1 MCLITPIFANY
12 RNFRFWVLVEKSND
26 WELAKFYWMKY
37 FTKLIRWISS
47 QEHLYFL
54 FALLFIIPNC
64 VFFFTEP
71 LPVTVGI
78 ASLLIPLAFWMG
90 VLLVARKPGIVVWCL
105 LPKVILDG
113 GQLVLLYLF
122 GQSVIAVDM
131 YLNLT
136 SSNASEA
143 SELLGNII
151 LVIGCVFFFYT
162 LPTLILAYRSIRQ
175 KEKLRNPFRKKWAK
189 ISLGMF
195 VMGLILCFLKG
206 FRNFSYCRIER

>member
-1 MCLITPIFANY
+1 
-12 RNFRFWVLVEKSND
+12 
-26 WELAKFYWMKY
+26 MKY

-195 VMGLILCFLKG
+195 VMGLILCFRRL
-206 FRNFSYCRIER
+206 

>member
-1 MCLITPIFANY
+1 MNEVFYKVNTLDIFTGAFIFLICPVIY
-12 RNFRFWVLVEKSND
+12 HPKLCVL
-26 WELAKFYWMKY
+26 
-37 FTKLIRWISS
+37 
-47 QEHLYFL
+47 
-54 FALLFIIPNC
+54 
-64 VFFFTEP
+64 FTEP

-151 LVIGCVFFFYT
+151 LVIGCVFFSIHY
-162 LPTLILAYRSIRQ
+162 LRWCSLVVRYGRKRNCEILSGRNGPRS
-175 KEKLRNPFRKKWAK
+175 A
-189 ISLGMF
+189 
-195 VMGLILCFLKG
+195 
-206 FRNFSYCRIER
+206 

>member
-1 MCLITPIFANY
+1 MRVGKVLLNEVFYKVNTLDIFTGAFIFLICPVIY
-12 RNFRFWVLVEKSND
+12 HQLCVL
-26 WELAKFYWMKY
+26 FYG
-37 FTKLIRWISS
+37 TASR
-47 QEHLYFL
+47 H
-54 FALLFIIPNC
+54 
-64 VFFFTEP
+64 
-71 LPVTVGI
+71 GRI

-195 VMGLILCFLKG
+195 VMGLILCFLSPLQDH
-206 FRNFSYCRIER
+206 RFSWKDDVYPANAYTIYISP

>member
-1 MCLITPIFANY
+1 
-12 RNFRFWVLVEKSND
+12 
-26 WELAKFYWMKY
+26 MKY
-37 FTKLIRWISS
+37 FTRLIRWISS

-78 ASLLIPLAFWMG
+78 ASLLIPLAFWMC

-151 LVIGCVFFFYT
+151 PVAYSFSIHYLRWCSLVVRYGRKRNCE
-162 LPTLILAYRSIRQ
+162 ILSGRNGLRS
-175 KEKLRNPFRKKWAK
+175 A
-189 ISLGMF
+189 
-195 VMGLILCFLKG
+195 
-206 FRNFSYCRIER
+206 

>member
-1 MCLITPIFANY
+1 
-12 RNFRFWVLVEKSND
+12 
-26 WELAKFYWMKY
+26 MKY

-54 FALLFIIPNC
+54 FALLFIIQNC

-151 LVIGCVFFFYT
+151 LVIGCV
-162 LPTLILAYRSIRQ
+162 LD
-175 KEKLRNPFRKKWAK
+175 RK
-189 ISLGMF
+189 S
-195 VMGLILCFLKG
+195 VV
-206 FRNFSYCRIER
+206 

>member
-1 MCLITPIFANY
+1 
-12 RNFRFWVLVEKSND
+12 
-26 WELAKFYWMKY
+26 MKY
-37 FTKLIRWISS
+37 FTRLIRWISS

-78 ASLLIPLAFWMG
+78 ASLLIPLAFWMC

-162 LPTLILAYRSIRQ
+162 LPTLVLAERETAKSFPEEMGQDQPRHVCRGFAPLLPVSFARSPVLMEGRC
-175 KEKLRNPFRKKWAK
+175 
-189 ISLGMF
+189 ISG
-195 VMGLILCFLKG
+195 
-206 FRNFSYCRIER
+206 

>member
-1 MCLITPIFANY
+1 MNEVFYKVNTLDIFTGAFIFLICPVIYHPKLCVLFYGTASRHGRY
-12 RNFRFWVLVEKSND
+12 R
-26 WELAKFYWMKY
+26 
-37 FTKLIRWISS
+37 
-47 QEHLYFL
+47 
-54 FALLFIIPNC
+54 P
-64 VFFFTEP
+64 
-71 LPVTVGI
+71 
-78 ASLLIPLAFWMG
+78 LLIPLAFWMC

-162 LPTLILAYRSIRQ
+162 LPTLVLACRSIRQ

-195 VMGLILCFLKG
+195 VVGLLLCFLSPSQDH
-206 FRNFSYCRIER
+206 RFSWKDDVYPANALYNLYLP

>member
-1 MCLITPIFANY
+1 
-12 RNFRFWVLVEKSND
+12 
-26 WELAKFYWMKY
+26 MKY

-136 SSNASEA
+136 SSNDSDDRLRILFLYIAYAGARLSFDTAEREIA
-143 SELLGNII
+143 KFFPEEMGQDQPRHVCHGLDPLLPVSFARSPVLMEGR
-151 LVIGCVFFFYT
+151 CV
-162 LPTLILAYRSIRQ
+162 S
-175 KEKLRNPFRKKWAK
+175 
-189 ISLGMF
+189 G
-195 VMGLILCFLKG
+195 
-206 FRNFSYCRIER
+206 

>member
-1 MCLITPIFANY
+1 
-12 RNFRFWVLVEKSND
+12 
-26 WELAKFYWMKY
+26 MKY

-105 LPKVILDG
+105 LPVAEGYIRWG
-113 GQLVLLYLF
+113 AVGA
-122 GQSVIAVDM
+122 SVSFRAVRD
-131 YLNLT
+131 
-136 SSNASEA
+136 S
-143 SELLGNII
+143 G
-151 LVIGCVFFFYT
+151 
-162 LPTLILAYRSIRQ
+162 
-175 KEKLRNPFRKKWAK
+175 
-189 ISLGMF
+189 
-195 VMGLILCFLKG
+195 
-206 FRNFSYCRIER
+206 

>member
-1 MCLITPIFANY
+1 M
-12 RNFRFWVLVEKSND
+12 
-26 WELAKFYWMKY
+26 
-37 FTKLIRWISS
+37 
-47 QEHLYFL
+47 
-54 FALLFIIPNC
+54 
-64 VFFFTEP
+64 FFFTEP

-90 VLLVARKPGIVVWCL
+90 VLLVARKPGFVVWCL

-151 LVIGCVFFFYT
+151 LVSV
-162 LPTLILAYRSIRQ
+162 AYSFSIHC
-175 KEKLRNPFRKKWAK
+175 L
-189 ISLGMF
+189 L
-195 VMGLILCFLKG
+195 
-206 FRNFSYCRIER
+206 

>member
-1 MCLITPIFANY
+1 MRVGKVLLNEVFYKVNTLDIFTGAFIFLICPVIY
-12 RNFRFWVLVEKSND
+12 HPKLCVL
-26 WELAKFYWMKY
+26 
-37 FTKLIRWISS
+37 
-47 QEHLYFL
+47 
-54 FALLFIIPNC
+54 
-64 VFFFTEP
+64 FTEP

-151 LVIGCVFFFYT
+151 LVIGCVFF
-162 LPTLILAYRSIRQ
+162 SIHC
-175 KEKLRNPFRKKWAK
+175 L
-189 ISLGMF
+189 L
-195 VMGLILCFLKG
+195 
-206 FRNFSYCRIER
+206 